1 MIVGI
6 AAVLLALAA
15 LVALTRQ
22 LHFLQLNSYYN
33 NRFWEYL
40 RGAFSGVAVCS
51 LLCAAGLSALF
62 LLGWDVVFLITAAIT
77 GGIRGVFAVQKIR
90 HAKKKLVFTARIK
103 RMFVTAA
110 LLLGAAAAGSFWNRF
125 WALPLMAAVCLM
137 PFFAMLV
144 NLINAPMEKAIA
156 GWYVGDARR
165 ILKDSGVRVIGVTG
179 SYGKTSTKYI
189 LGRILSEKY
198 NVLITPESYNT
209 LLGVVRTIRERLRP
223 GTQLFI
229 AEMGAKKQGDIEE
242 ICRLVQPEI
251 GVITSIGPQHLN
263 TFGSLENVVT
273 TKFELAD
280 SVLSRNGMMFY
291 NADNP
296 FIAEKISG
304 MPGIRYGTEHSGRDV
319 FADGISVSR
328 EGLRFTIHAG
338 ETEIPVT
345 TRLLGTHNVLN
356 ILAAAAVALHLQTPA
371 RDIAFAVSRLKPAPH
386 RLEPKPFLGGAL
398 LIDDAYNA
406 NPEGSLEALRVLG
419 SFEGMTRIVV
429 TPGLVELGEREEECN
444 RRLGEACA
452 KNADFSIFVGEKRSV
467 PLLAGAKAAGGECLL
482 VMKTFGDALAHL
494 RTVCDANTV
503 VLFENDLPDNYAG

>member
-1 MIVGI
+1 
-6 AAVLLALAA
+6 
-15 LVALTRQ
+15 
-22 LHFLQLNSYYN
+22 
-33 NRFWEYL
+33 
-40 RGAFSGVAVCS
+40 
-51 LLCAAGLSALF
+51 
-62 LLGWDVVFLITAAIT
+62 
-77 GGIRGVFAVQKIR
+77 
-90 HAKKKLVFTARIK
+90 
-103 RMFVTAA
+103 
-110 LLLGAAAAGSFWNRF
+110 
-125 WALPLMAAVCLM
+125 
-137 PFFAMLV
+137 
-144 NLINAPMEKAIA
+144 
-156 GWYVGDARR
+156 
-165 ILKDSGVRVIGVTG
+165 
-179 SYGKTSTKYI
+179 
-189 LGRILSEKY
+189 
-198 NVLITPESYNT
+198 
-209 LLGVVRTIRERLRP
+209 
-223 GTQLFI
+223 
-229 AEMGAKKQGDIEE
+229 MGAKKQGDIEE

-356 ILAAAAVALHLQTPA
+356 ILAAAAVALHLQVPA

-467 PLLAGAKAAGGECLL
+467 PLLAGAKAAGGESLL